1 MPRVILKPEAK
12 VRVESVLNTPCTD
25 TTNQK
30 PLFDSINYQAH
41 LSKATKKTKTVAPRG
56 PPQGSYA
63 LSPRTDGVFGQA
75 NFAKLAGSTNSSNL
89 SNVFT
94 STSPSSNPAGPSN
107 LFGNIVTSH
116 SPSEVTGSPSASKTG
131 GTSSAQPFNFPNSNR
146 TTSTPFGSSTF
157 KGTHSLFTSYIDVTP
172 SGKEVFQVST
182 ALPAYQKTSLEVG
195 APSSCTG
202 GDKC

>member
-107 LFGNIVTSH
+107 PFGNSVTSH
-116 SPSEVTGSPSASKTG
+116 STSELLGSPSANNTG
-131 GTSSAQPFNFPNSNR
+131 GTSSTQPFSLLNSNR
-146 TTSTPFGSSTF
+146 TTSTLFGGNAN
-157 KGTHSLFTSYIDVTP
+157 KGTSSLFIRYVDDTP
-172 SGKEVFQVST
+172 
-182 ALPAYQKTSLEVG
+182 
-195 APSSCTG
+195 
-202 GDKC
+202 